1 MKCSYCKVEI
11 LDEVKVCPLCQMALQ
26 KDKKETWELYVGYPD
41 MVEKHRK
48 KRMFLKIFIYVAIL
62 LEILLAVINYLTYEK
77 ISFPWSGVTGVCILY
92 VFFAIATLVRHEKGH
107 VQEIYIQ
114 IPAVMIFLL
123 VLDYTMGWIG
133 WSLEYG
139 LPIVLLG
146 LLVLIIV
153 CMCINHKNWQI
164 YMVLQLF
171 TLLFSVIDLWLVLS
185 GVVKYQVLPLISLG
199 VSVALFLGTLLIG
212 DRKAMNEL
220 KRKFHV

>member
-1 MKCSYCKVEI
+1 MVHEAHHSADSQHAEDLRTGTVKAHGSASRFYLLVPVKQYPDPRAVHELCPGKVEDQLCNVI
-11 LDEVKVCPLCQMALQ
+11 LRQ
-26 KDKKETWELYVGYPD
+26 KQICL
-41 MVEKHRK
+41 
-48 KRMFLKIFIYVAIL
+48 
-62 LEILLAVINYLTYEK
+62 
-77 ISFPWSGVTGVCILY
+77 IS
-92 VFFAIATLVRHEKGH
+92 
-107 VQEIYIQ
+107 Q